1 MSPFHPTSQFG
12 ELERA
17 HNEIIAMQNSMIEY
31 KKNKLIEHGKK
42 YTDISSDLNEDD
54 DSDHFVDYGL
64 IELNEQ
70 SEDGMDDRA
79 WLRRFT

>member
-1 MSPFHPTSQFG
+1 
-12 ELERA
+12 LERA